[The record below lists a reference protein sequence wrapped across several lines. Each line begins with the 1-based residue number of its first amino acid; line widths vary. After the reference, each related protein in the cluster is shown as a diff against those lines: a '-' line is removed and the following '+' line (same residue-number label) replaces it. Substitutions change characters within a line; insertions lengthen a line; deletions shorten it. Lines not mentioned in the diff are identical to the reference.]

1 MQDFPHE
8 WDVCNTFRCCS
19 AKWCTSCENQLLKRV
34 TLNCPQCRSVPQM
47 QTTDP
52 TRKLL
57 NAAETFIKYQ
67 QGIIDHYELK
77 IDELSEIIIEHNE
90 KKIDELSEIIIKH
103 YEKKIDELSE
113 IVEKQDDAIEHYE
126 LKIDELETTKNG
138 QLAYIEELLVEKNEL
153 MRVSQEDHI

>member
-77 IDELSEIIIEHNE
+77 IDELSEIII
-90 KKIDELSEIIIKH
+90 KH

>member
-90 KKIDELSEIIIKH
+90 KKIDELSEI
-103 YEKKIDELSE
+103 
-113 IVEKQDDAIEHYE
+113 VEKQDDAIEHYE